1 MGRESLS
8 PDYPISKRLDGDLET
23 PLGLNRASEEEQM
36 GNAKTTLS
44 AWQKTIIALTVAIG
58 LATVSQAK
66 EGFDR
71 DFEIKTL
78 SSRPDTV
85 SGGDAVVQVTLPRY
99 ASARDV
105 VLELNGVDVTSAFV
119 ADATGRQLTGLITGM
134 ALGKNE
140 LTARAKYHHGGQ
152 HFEKLQLVN
161 YPSYGPVF
169 SGEHQRPWICETAA
183 SGVGAPPAEGPCV
196 APSRTDWFYRTTTG
210 MFQPLPS
217 MTSPFP
223 ADLAQTT
230 TIDGNTVPYIVR
242 VESGTLDENI
252 YRIALLDDPATPL
265 RNPWSPGGKK
275 PGAGWNGKLTV
286 PFGGGC
292 GPGFRSGSNNATSA
306 LQNTPLSLGFAVAF
320 GTRNTL
326 GTGCNDLVSAE
337 TLMMIKER
345 FIEQFGVPKFT
356 IGSGGSG
363 GSMQQRLIVQ
373 NYPGLLDAITPG
385 VSYSDLVSILPDVVD
400 CGLLNRYFDTVAN
413 PIEWPASRRAKGEGD
428 PVNAAGT
435 NTTCRSW
442 NGFARTW
449 QTPFNGFSSVVPVD
463 LRYNPETNPSGARG
477 SFWDGIVNAFGKDP
491 ETGFARS
498 GYDNV
503 GVQYGLNALN
513 SGHISVDEFL
523 DLNEKVGGFDVDG
536 NFLPARSQVDTNAI
550 RNTYRTGRLISGEN
564 QMVPTI
570 DTRNYTDA
578 IIDIHTRVRTFAFM
592 ERLVPANR
600 TPENQANSLSPHS
613 TAGTPIPNIAER
625 ALRAHNEWLGKISS
639 DDSGRPN
646 AEKVIRTKPARVT
659 DTCWESSGGAH
670 EERFTMNPSATCNQL
685 FPIFSTVRIQ
695 AGGAVAGDIM
705 KCQLKPVRLSDYRVA
720 LTSAQEARLKSIFPE
735 GVCDFSRPGVQQRP
749 IQDSWLAYPQPGHA
763 VSLGDDGDDRHDQRH
778 GHDRDD

>member
-1 MGRESLS
+1 MGSL
-8 PDYPISKRLDGDLET
+8 
-23 PLGLNRASEEEQM
+23 
-36 GNAKTTLS
+36 KTTLP
-44 AWQKTIIALTVAIG
+44 AWQKTIIALTVAMG
-58 LATVSQAK
+58 LASVGLAS
-66 EGFDR
+66 EDSDR
-71 DFEIKTL
+71 DFEIKTV

-99 ASARDV
+99 ARAGEV
-105 VLELNGVDVTSAFV
+105 VLELNGVDVTSSFV
-119 ADATGRQLTGLITGM
+119 ADASGRRLTGLIAGM
-134 ALGKNE
+134 ALGKNR
-140 LTARAKYHHGGQ
+140 LTARAKYHHGGK
-152 HFEKLQLVN
+152 HFAKLELVN
-161 YPSYGPVF
+161 YPSHGPVF
-169 SGEHQRPWICETAA
+169 SGAHQTPWICETAA
-183 SGVGAPPAEGPCV
+183 AGLGTPPAEGPCV
-196 APSRTDWFYRTTTG
+196 ASTRTDWFYRTSTG
-210 MFQPLPS
+210 TFAPLPS
-217 MTSPFP
+217 MAPPFP
-223 ADLAQTT
+223 ENLVQTT

-242 VESGTLDENI
+242 VESGTLDQNI
-252 YRIALLDDPATPL
+252 YRIAILDDPTNPV

-292 GPGFRSGSNNATSA
+292 GPAYRSGSNNVTSA
-306 LQNTPLSLGFAVAF
+306 LQNTQLSLGFAVAF

-363 GSMQQRLIVQ
+363 GAMQQRLIAQ

-385 VSYSDLVSILPDVVD
+385 ISYSDLVSILPDVVD

-413 PIEWPASRRAKGEGD
+413 PMEWPASRRAKVDGY

-449 QTPFNGFSSVVPVD
+449 QTPFNGFNAVVPVE
-463 LRYNPETNPSGARG
+463 LRYHPETNPTGARG

-513 SGHISVDEFL
+513 GGHISVDEFL
-523 DLNEKVGGFDVDG
+523 DLNEQVGGFDVDG
-536 NFLPARSQVDTNAI
+536 NFVPARSKGDIIAI

-564 QMVPTI
+564 QIVPTI

-592 ERLVPANR
+592 ERLVRVNGTR
-600 TPENQANSLSPHS
+600 ENQVNWLTPLS
-613 TAGTPIPNIAER
+613 TAGTTIPNIAER
-625 ALRAHNEWLGKISS
+625 ALRAHNEWLENIAR
-639 DDSGRPN
+639 DDSRRPY
-646 AEKVIRTKPARVT
+646 AEKVIRNRPAWVT
-659 DTCWESSGGAH
+659 DTCWDSSGVAH

-685 FPIFSTVRIQ
+685 FPIFSTVRIE
-695 AGGAVAGDIM
+695 AGGTLAGDIM
-705 KCQLKPVRLSDYRVA
+705 KCQLKPVRLSDYGVA
-720 LTSAQEARLKSIFPE
+720 FTSAQVGRLNAIFPD
-735 GVCDFSRPGVQQRP
+735 GVCDFSRRGVQQQG
-749 IQDSWLAYPQPGHA
+749 IKDSWLAYPQPGQP
-763 VSLGDDGDDRHDQRH
+763 VSLDRRDRHE
-778 GHDRDD
+778 GNDRDD